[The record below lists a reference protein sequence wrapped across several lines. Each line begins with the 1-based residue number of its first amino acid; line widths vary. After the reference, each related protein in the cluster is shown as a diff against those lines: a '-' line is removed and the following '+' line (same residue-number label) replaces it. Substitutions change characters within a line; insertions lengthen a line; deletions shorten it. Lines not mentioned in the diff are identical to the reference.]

1 MARAQARGTGR
12 AGRASRAERMI
23 FGVPE
28 RFMRPRLFLIA
39 TVVILVGF
47 GLLMVYSASSVT
59 ALAST
64 GDAAYYLKRQA
75 LFALV
80 GAAAAV
86 FLAVV
91 DYHVWLR
98 LIVPVWAVTVLL
110 LLIVI
115 VAGTDND
122 QGANRWIDLGFFD
135 LQPSEFAKISIVF
148 TAAAIAERYYEE
160 GTIDGRTFLTLL
172 GMGVALPVALILIQP
187 DKGTT
192 LILGC
197 TLIVLGYLSGVP
209 KRILAVLFVA
219 GVVAFFALSMKDEYS
234 RVRLLAMLDP
244 WKYLYEQGWQLVQGF
259 YAFASGGLFGVGI
272 GFSRQKYTWLPLAH
286 NDFIFAVVG
295 EECGFLG
302 AVGMLAGFAV
312 FLWAG
317 LKIAQH
323 APDLAGRLVAA
334 GCSAL
339 VIVQLLVNVC
349 GVVGIFPMTGK
360 PVPFISYGG
369 SSILASLMLV
379 GVIASV
385 SIHSRLPE
393 TAYDRE
399 RRSWQVEESAPA
411 PEGRGLS
418 FAGEPRPR
426 SERASGPRA
435 GSLGSATSAPR
446 RSLTMVEG
454 GTRGR
459 RGGVDAGRG
468 AGPGG
473 QRRIDLGP
481 SAADRL
487 RSRRG
492 R

>member
-1 MARAQARGTGR
+1 MARSRTRGAGR
-12 AGRASRAERMI
+12 ASRASRAERMI

-28 RFMRPRLFLIA
+28 RFMRPRLVLLA
-39 TVVILVGF
+39 AVVVLLGF

-59 ALAST
+59 ALSAT

-75 LFALV
+75 LFACA
-80 GAAAAV
+80 GAAIAV
-86 FLAVV
+86 GLALV
-91 DYHVWLR
+91 DYHVWVR

-115 VAGTDND
+115 VAGTDNE

-160 GTIDGRTFLTLL
+160 GSIDGRTFLILL
-172 GMGVALPVALILIQP
+172 GLGVALPVGLILIQP

-192 LILGC
+192 LILC
-197 TLIVLGYLSGVP
+197 LTLLVLGYLSGVP
-209 KRILAVLFVA
+209 LRIILVLLL
-219 GVVAFFALSMKDEYS
+219 GGMVAFFALSMRDEYS
-234 RVRLLAMLDP
+234 ARRLYAMLDP
-244 WKYLYEQGWQLVQGF
+244 WSDQYDTGWQLIQGY
-259 YAFASGGLFGVGI
+259 YAFGSGGLLGVGI
-272 GFSRQKYTWLPLAH
+272 GFSRQKYSYLPLAH

-295 EECGFLG
+295 EECGLVG

-317 LKIAQH
+317 LEIARH
-323 APDLAGRLVAA
+323 APDLAGRLIAA
-334 GCSAL
+334 GCSSL

-349 GVVGIFPMTGK
+349 GVLGLFPMTGK

-369 SSILASLMLV
+369 SSIVSSLLLV

-385 SIHSRLPE
+385 SIHSSLPE

-399 RRSWQVEESAPA
+399 RRSWQVKESSPVPGA
-411 PEGRGLS
+411 GGLS
-418 FAGEPRPR
+418 FAGEPMPR
-426 SERASGPRA
+426 SERPRA
-435 GSLGSATSAPR
+435 SAPR
-446 RSLTMVEG
+446 RSLTVVEG
-454 GTRGR
+454 GTRPR
-459 RGGVDAGRG
+459 RGGPSIGGARGGASGGR
-468 AGPGG
+468 
-473 QRRIDLGP
+473 RRIDLGP
-481 SAADRL
+481 GAAERL
-487 RSRRG
+487 RGRRG